1 MTGAS
6 ATFIHQ
12 KGEIVPR
19 GTGQKLDNCSTWNK
33 QTVLMK
39 EKNSLQQEVDAL
51 PNKPGV
57 YQYYNSEEELIYVGK
72 AKDLKKRVS
81 SYFNKIHDSGKT
93 NVLVK
98 NIAALKYIVVESEE
112 DALLLENN
120 LIKKHQPRYNVLL
133 KDGKTYPSIC
143 ITNEAFPRIFKVRNV
158 MKNGATYFGPYSSN
172 YTISSILQIVHELF
186 QIRTCKLF
194 LSKENIR
201 NHKFKV
207 CLQYHI
213 HKCKG
218 PCEGYQTEED
228 YNKTIREIT
237 QIIQGDANEISK
249 RLLKK
254 MQDLAVDLKFEEAQT
269 IKQKYEL
276 IENYKSKSIVANSI
290 VEDTDVFA
298 YDENENAAYVN
309 ILRISKGCIVQ
320 GYTIEYKK
328 RIEEEKE
335 DLLATAIV
343 ELREKLK
350 SQSKEILVPFKLNYA
365 IKGASVVIPQRGDR
379 KKLLELAIQNVRQYK
394 VDKLKQAEKLNPDQR
409 AMQLL
414 KNIQEILHLE
424 KVPVTIECFDNSN
437 ISGSDA
443 VAACVVFKMG
453 RPSKKEYRKYNIKT
467 VIGPDDYASMKEV
480 VRRRYSRMINEETPL
495 PDLIVADGGIGQM
508 EVIRQV
514 IEDELKISIPI
525 AGLAKDSKH
534 RTREL
539 LFGFPPKEIG
549 LNPND
554 VLFKLLASMQE
565 EVHRF
570 AITFHRDKRS
580 KTQIA
585 SEMDGIEGIGEKT
598 KTELINHFKSIK
610 RIKGANLEELEKI
623 VPKNRAIIIFNYFN
637 QATAPPSE
645 KGEN

>member
-1 MTGAS
+1 MNVSRGTK
-6 ATFIHQ
+6 Q
-12 KGEIVPR
+12 KG
-19 GTGQKLDNCSTWNK
+19 
-33 QTVLMK
+33 MK
-39 EKNSLQQEVDAL
+39 EKNSLEKEVDAL
-51 PNKPGV
+51 PEKPGV
-57 YQYYNSEEELIYVGK
+57 YQYYNCNDEIIYVGK
-72 AKDLKKRVS
+72 AKNLKKRVS

-98 NIAALKYIVVESEE
+98 NIVTLKYIVVETEE

-143 ITNEAFPRIFKVRNV
+143 ITKEAFPRIFKVRNV
-158 MKNGATYFGPYSSN
+158 LKNGATYFGPYSSN
-172 YTISSILQIVHELF
+172 YTISAILQIVHELF
-186 QIRTCKLF
+186 QIRTCKLL

-201 NHKFKV
+201 NNKFKV

-218 PCEGYQTEED
+218 PCEGYQTEEE
-228 YNKTIREIT
+228 YNKTINEIT

-249 RLLKK
+249 RLLQQ
-254 MQDLAVDLKFEEAQT
+254 MQNLAENLKFEEAQAL
-269 IKQKYEL
+269 KLKYEL
-276 IENYKSKSIVANSI
+276 IENYKSKSIVANSV

-298 YDENENAAYVN
+298 YDENENSAYVN

-335 DLLATAIV
+335 DLLATAII

-350 SQSKEILVPFKLNYA
+350 SQSKEILVPFKLNYT
-365 IKGASVVIPQRGDR
+365 IKGAYVIIPQRGDR
-379 KKLLELAIQNVRQYK
+379 KKLLELAVQNVRQFK
-394 VDKLKQAEKLNPDQR
+394 LDKLKQAEKLNPDQR

-414 KNIQEILHLE
+414 KNIQEVLHLE
-424 KVPVTIECFDNSN
+424 KVPLTIECFDNSN
-437 ISGSDA
+437 ISGTDA

-453 RPSKKEYRKYNIKT
+453 RPSKKDYRKYNIKT

-495 PDLIVADGGIGQM
+495 PDLIIADGGIGQM

-554 VLFKLLASMQE
+554 ILFKLLASMQE

-585 SEMDGIEGIGEKT
+585 SELDTLEGVGEKT
-598 KTELINHFKSIK
+598 KTDLINHFKSIK
-610 RIKGANLEELEKI
+610 RIKEASLEELEKI
-623 VPKNRAIIIFNYFN
+623 IAKNRAVIIYKHFRKESSPN
-637 QATAPPSE
+637 
-645 KGEN
+645 